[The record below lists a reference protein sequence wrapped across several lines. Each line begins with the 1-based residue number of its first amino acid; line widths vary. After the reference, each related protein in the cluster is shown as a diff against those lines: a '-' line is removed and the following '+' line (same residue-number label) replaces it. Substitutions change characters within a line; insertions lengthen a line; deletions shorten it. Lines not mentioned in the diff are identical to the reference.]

1 MTHDIQLAKSNLP
14 QPKKRMPEWGSD
26 YLAALYETKGELIRA
41 AKIVGKDYSTTYKA
55 RLNYPDLA
63 QKVDEIKRE
72 CDSHNLA
79 ALEEVSMIQ
88 AMKPGNMTE
97 RFFNMKA
104 LDSKYRDHAIPTP
117 PTINI
122 VVGFTIG
129 KDTPS
134 FAGPTQV
141 NDRIP
146 EDYEVLEETK
156 SVVRHKH
163 LADNVLLDEDI
174 DIDI

>member
-1 MTHDIQLAKSNLP
+1 MSHEIQPASSNLP
-14 QPKKRMPEWGSD
+14 QQKKVMPNWGLD
-26 YLAALYETKGELIRA
+26 YLAALNRAEGGLTLAAELI
-41 AKIVGKDYSTTYKA
+41 GKDYSTTFKG
-55 RLNYPDLA
+55 RLNYPELGEA
-63 QKVDEIKRE
+63 VDELKRE
-72 CDSHNLA
+72 WDSHNLEI
-79 ALEEVSMIQ
+79 LESISIQQ

-134 FAGPTQV
+134 FAGPVTEIPAQV
-141 NDRIP
+141 VGTKKLSKRGRKASD
-146 EDYEVLEETK
+146 VLT
-156 SVVRHKH
+156 
-163 LADNVLLDEDI
+163 DEDL
-174 DIDI
+174 DV